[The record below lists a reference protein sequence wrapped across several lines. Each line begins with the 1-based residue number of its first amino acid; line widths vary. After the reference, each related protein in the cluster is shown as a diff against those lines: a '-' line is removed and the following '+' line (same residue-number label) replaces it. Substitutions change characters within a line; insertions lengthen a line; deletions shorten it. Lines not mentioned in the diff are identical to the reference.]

1 MWLLVVLGIASQ
13 PWPLASDPDPTTAIT
28 PSETSLPTG
37 TAPGTPTPSPDVTP
51 TVTATPSPAPTPS
64 ITPTP
69 SIEPKPSASPTQS
82 PTPTIDHEEIAKRE
96 QARQTFFVIVL
107 CSLVV
112 VMSIAVL
119 ILCIHMRRKID
130 EENNP
135 AYTKAIYGDDAFEF
149 SQLEII

>member
-13 PWPLASDPDPTTAIT
+13 PWPLAGDPDPTTATI
-28 PSETSLPTG
+28 PSETPIPTV
-37 TAPGTPTPSPDVTP
+37 TASGTPTPSPDVTP
-51 TVTATPSPAPTPS
+51 TVTPTPSPEPTPS

-69 SIEPKPSASPTQS
+69 SIEPKPSASPTPS
-82 PTPTIDHEEIAKRE
+82 LTPTIDQEEIARRE

-107 CSLVV
+107 CGLVV
-112 VMSIAVL
+112 LMSIAVVTF
-119 ILCIHMRRKID
+119 CIHVRRKIE